1 MRRGLNPAGSI
12 LVEQDEIQK
21 RILTEEGDQ
30 ETIVTEQGEASKPI
44 TSDKGDASEPITG
57 DKGDALESKGEKSGS
72 EENVPYQ
79 AKLLPKHPLQLET
92 DKKIDAAKKL
102 IPEINTLEEYLS
114 FVEKLAGDKKK
125 NNYLI
130 GALFERDDLD
140 EFLSKATKT
149 KTIDGDLQRELLI
162 KRLVRRYDGK
172 KEQKECNAGPPTK
185 IDRQIEEKRI
195 E

>member
-44 TSDKGDASEPITG
+44 TS

-172 KEQKECNAGPPTK
+172 KEQNEGAG
-185 IDRQIEEKRI
+185 RGNQA
-195 E
+195 